1 MKKITLVAALLAL
14 SVQTYATNWVKMTTT
29 SQGSVY
35 YLDLDSISSEGDYV
49 TAWIK
54 VDARSDKSV
63 AHRESKVLWKVD
75 CVNRRLNLKGFTK
88 YAPDGSVLES
98 QSFTYTSWSDVIP
111 ETTGAQ
117 QYAAIC
123 IAADKIDQEEFSK
136 WF

>member
-14 SVQTYATNWVKMTTT
+14 SVQTYATDWQELAAN

-35 YLDLDSISSEGDYV
+35 YLDLDSLSSEGDYV

-54 VDARSDKSV
+54 LDARSDKSV
-63 AHRESKVLWKVD
+63 AYRESKRLWKVD
-75 CVNRRLNLKGFTK
+75 CLNRRLDIKGYTN

-98 QSFTYTSWSDVIP
+98 QSFTYTSWRDVSP
-111 ETTGAQ
+111 ESMG
-117 QYAAIC
+117 AAIYASSC
-123 IAADKIDQEEFSK
+123 FAAGKIDYEEALK